1 MFYDIKDLDMAIY
14 ADDDTPYTFSTEPD
28 VLLIR
33 LKNRVVKIFEWFH
46 KSHFKPNVNKC
57 NII

>member
-1 MFYDIKDLDMAIY
+1 MILKIWIWLYMAIY

-33 LKNRVVKIFEWFH
+33 LKNCIVKIFE
-46 KSHFKPNVNKC
+46 
-57 NII
+57 